1 MDKPEAQELR
11 DVVVLLSDAL
21 ALADRADE
29 TLLGAKIDEAL
40 ECAWNAIAQNQ

>member
-1 MDKPEAQELR
+1 MDKPEMPELR
-11 DVVVLLSDAL
+11 EVVMLLSDAL

-40 ECAWNAIAQNQ
+40 ECAREVIARNG